1 MKRSRL
7 ALLVVAVVLVGM
19 QAIRPSRDNPPV
31 TGDLDAPAD
40 VKLVL
45 RRSCYDCH
53 SNETRWPWYTN
64 IAPVSWLVANHV
76 KEGRAELNFSQ
87 WSSYEPK
94 KREHKLEEI
103 EDEVREGEMPIGNYV
118 WIHGDAKLSEAD
130 SKLVQE
136 WAQTR

>member
-7 ALLVVAVVLVGM
+7 ALLVVVVVLVGM
-19 QAIRPSRDNPPV
+19 QAIRPNRDNPPV

-76 KEGRAELNFSQ
+76 KEGRAELNFSE

-103 EDEVREGEMPIGNYV
+103 EDEVHEGEMPIGNYV
-118 WIHGDAKLSEAD
+118 WIHGDAKLSAAD
-130 SKLVQE
+130 SKLIQE